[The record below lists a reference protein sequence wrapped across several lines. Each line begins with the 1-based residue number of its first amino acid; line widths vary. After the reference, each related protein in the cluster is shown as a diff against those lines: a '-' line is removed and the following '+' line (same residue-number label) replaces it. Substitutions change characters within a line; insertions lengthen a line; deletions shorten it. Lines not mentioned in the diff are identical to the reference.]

1 MKRLSN
7 IFHIESVPEILEVA
21 LFQLFSEWES
31 KKEYGGLVWTMGAGI
46 SSRDVS
52 NPCTPF
58 PDEALEQVFSFLSV
72 DELLMAASVCT
83 SWRIEAYRAISNQT
97 HMIYLDVPG
106 GVLAMEWRSGRL
118 LKATPSTDLILSLA
132 GLQKK
137 HWVWVTISDSWLKIV
152 CSQNKLLPKW
162 VERRRLAK
170 ALCSLQS
177 VYIDTLT
184 PGMAGALFS
193 ALATCRTGLKYLG
206 LPNGW
211 TGSLRPGLVARGL
224 RRVQELYIGELDPA
238 NTTVLLQA
246 VSEDVGQLKS
256 LVLGHRV
263 SIPVGIEIETVAKAL
278 NQVEE
283 LRLVTLGHTGFRD
296 HLCLKATLR
305 RLATPGESNLKC
317 LRLVN
322 LDNSLTK
329 NTDPDLWIS
338 AVSALGFFSLQV
350 NMSNMNNEGGAEDSF
365 GIEVQDIMDIL
376 VTVTG
381 ERMDKIVRNDYGE
394 KRKFHIHPF
403 GICPENCAESD

>member
-1 MKRLSN
+1 
-7 IFHIESVPEILEVA
+7 
-21 LFQLFSEWES
+21 
-31 KKEYGGLVWTMGAGI
+31 MGAGI

-52 NPCTPF
+52 HPCIPF
-58 PDEALEQVFSFLSV
+58 PDEVLEQVFSFLSV
-72 DELLMAASVCT
+72 NELLMAASVCT
-83 SWRIEAYRAISNQT
+83 SWRIEAFRAIDNQT
-97 HMIYLDVPG
+97 GMIYLDDTDSVFTM
-106 GVLAMEWRSGRL
+106 AMEAGEWL
-118 LKATPSTDLILSLA
+118 LKATPSRDLILSLA
-132 GLQKK
+132 SLQKK
-137 HWVWVTISDSWLKIV
+137 HDVFVAISGSWLNNV

-170 ALCSLQS
+170 ALCRLQW
-177 VYIDTLT
+177 VCIETLT

-193 ALATCRTGLKYLG
+193 ALATCRTGPKYLG
-206 LPNGW
+206 LPNDW

-283 LRLVTLGHTGFRD
+283 LGLDLRDHTGFRD
-296 HLCLKATLR
+296 YLCLKATLR
-305 RLATPGESNLKC
+305 RLATPGESNLKR

-381 ERMDKIVRNDYGE
+381 ERMDKIVRNDFGE

>member
-1 MKRLSN
+1 MRRLSN

-21 LFQLFSEWES
+21 LFQSFSEWES
-31 KKEYGGLVWTMGAGI
+31 KKEYEGLAWTMGAGI

-52 NPCTPF
+52 HPCTPF

-83 SWRIEAYRAISNQT
+83 SWRTEAFRAINNQT
-97 HMIYLDVPG
+97 GMIYLDVPYS
-106 GVLAMEWRSGRL
+106 VSGTAERVRL
-118 LKATPSTDLILSLA
+118 IKATPSTDLILSLA
-132 GLQKK
+132 SLQKK
-137 HWVWVTISDSWLKIV
+137 HDVLVAISGSWLNIV
-152 CSQNKLLPKW
+152 CSQHKLLPKW

-170 ALCSLQS
+170 ALCSLQC
-177 VYIDTLT
+177 VMIQTLT

-211 TGSLRPGLVARGL
+211 TGSLRPGLVARSL

-283 LRLVTLGHTGFRD
+283 LGLDLRDHTGFRD
-296 HLCLKATLR
+296 YLCLKATLR

-338 AVSALGFFSLQV
+338 AVSALGFFSLRV
-350 NMSNMNNEGGAEDSF
+350 NMFNLNNEGGAEDSF

-381 ERMDKIVRNDYGE
+381 ERMDKIVRNDFGE

-403 GICPENCAESD
+403 GICPENCAESE

>member
-1 MKRLSN
+1 M
-7 IFHIESVPEILEVA
+7 
-21 LFQLFSEWES
+21 
-31 KKEYGGLVWTMGAGI
+31 
-46 SSRDVS
+46 
-52 NPCTPF
+52 
-58 PDEALEQVFSFLSV
+58 
-72 DELLMAASVCT
+72 
-83 SWRIEAYRAISNQT
+83 
-97 HMIYLDVPG
+97 
-106 GVLAMEWRSGRL
+106 
-118 LKATPSTDLILSLA
+118 
-132 GLQKK
+132 
-137 HWVWVTISDSWLKIV
+137 
-152 CSQNKLLPKW
+152 
-162 VERRRLAK
+162 
-170 ALCSLQS
+170 
-177 VYIDTLT
+177 
-184 PGMAGALFS
+184 
-193 ALATCRTGLKYLG
+193 
-206 LPNGW
+206 
-211 TGSLRPGLVARGL
+211 
-224 RRVQELYIGELDPA
+224 QELYIGELDPA

-283 LRLVTLGHTGFRD
+283 LGLDLRDHTGFRD
-296 HLCLKATLR
+296 YLCLKATLR
-305 RLATPGESNLKC
+305 RLATPGESNLK
-317 LRLVN
+317 RLILKN

-381 ERMDKIVRNDYGE
+381 ERMDKIVRNDFGE